1 MTTLAW
7 EILAQGTSTPSSP
20 QGPEFGKASP
30 LGLVLVVALL
40 VGTVLLIR
48 SMNKQL
54 KKLPDTFQPE
64 HPEADQAAD
73 EGTDLG
79 VATIAEVTEPKQR
92 AEHRAQDSRTEQ
104 DPPAKPAS

>member
-7 EILAQGTSTPSSP
+7 ELLAQGTSTPSSP

-54 KKLPDTFQPE
+54 RKLPDTFEPE

-73 EGTDLG
+73 EGTERG
-79 VATIAEVTEPKQR
+79 ASITEVTEP
-92 AEHRAQDSRTEQ
+92 EHKTEQ

>member
-1 MTTLAW
+1 MMTTLAW
-7 EILAQGTSTPSSP
+7 DLLAQGTSTPSSP

-30 LGLVLVVALL
+30 LGLVLIVALL

-54 KKLPDTFQPE
+54 RKLPDDFEPE

-73 EGTDLG
+73 EGTDRG
-79 VATIAEVTEPKQR
+79 AAIAEVVEP
-92 AEHRAQDSRTEQ
+92 SRPDEDPQ
-104 DPPAKPAS
+104 AKHDPPAKPAS